1 MHRIFSI
8 GLYGAF
14 ESVTVLWRL
23 RNCRYI
29 IIIILQL
36 LEPGGTVRSSLL
48 IQFWQNQLSFW
59 NPTGSKIIFFS

>member
-48 IQFWQNQLSFW
+48 IQF
-59 NPTGSKIIFFS
+59 